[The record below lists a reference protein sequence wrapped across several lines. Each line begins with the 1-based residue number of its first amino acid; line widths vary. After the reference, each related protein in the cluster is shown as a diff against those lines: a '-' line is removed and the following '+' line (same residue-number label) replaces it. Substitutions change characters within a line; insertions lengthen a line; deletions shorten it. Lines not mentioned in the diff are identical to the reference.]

1 MPEKEKD
8 NIRGC
13 VRNEKRQEG
22 ERRIRGES
30 RPVPKRH
37 RT

>member
-8 NIRGC
+8 KIRGC
-13 VRNEKRQEG
+13 DRNGKRHEG
-22 ERRIRGES
+22 ERSIRGES